1 MERLQHQMELPQL
14 YRENILKD
22 ERRRIRAKEV
32 QHMKLERV
40 LQSEA
45 EKKRREL
52 QSKEE
57 RRKKLKEVVEMA
69 RLREQAKRNTARTQ
83 QELAEMMAYE
93 KQYGRVI
100 NLINV
105 LPEKLLDNIPFS
117 LVDSWPC
124 GIATQ
129 MRFTTSK

>member
-1 MERLQHQMELPQL
+1 MHYLLQKLEQQEQQRLERLQHQMKLPQL
-14 YRENILKD
+14 YRESILKD
-22 ERRRIRAKEV
+22 ERRGIRAEQV

-57 RRKKLKEVVEMA
+57 RRRKLKGAVEMA
-69 RLREQAKRNTARTQ
+69 RLREQAKRNSVRTQ

-93 KQYGRVI
+93 KQYGGV
-100 NLINV
+100 
-105 LPEKLLDNIPFS
+105 
-117 LVDSWPC
+117 
-124 GIATQ
+124 
-129 MRFTTSK
+129 